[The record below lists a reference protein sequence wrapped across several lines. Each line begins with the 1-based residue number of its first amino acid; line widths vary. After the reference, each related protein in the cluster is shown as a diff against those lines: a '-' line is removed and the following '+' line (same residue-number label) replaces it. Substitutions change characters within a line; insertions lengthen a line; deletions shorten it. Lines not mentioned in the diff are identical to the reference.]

1 MENIIILIEYSELP
15 TEKGLIVAK
24 NNKKT
29 ITLTF
34 IFFVRIFWSK
44 EKRHN
49 QILHRLKLRVRNS
62 LYYFSNFDN
71 LLMSRKCV
79 VN

>member
-34 IFFVRIFWSK
+34 MFFVRIRWSK

-49 QILHRLKLRVRNS
+49 QILHLLKLRVRNF
-62 LYYFSNFDN
+62 LYNFSNFDN